1 MHKEVQFKNRDKLV
15 ELGIIISAIRKSK
28 GMTQRELAEKA
39 FISRSHLSNIEAP
52 NIISSF
58 ALETLFNIADVLET
72 GAGDL
77 LNIKLPSPQY
87 INKDSGFDNYKY

>member
-1 MHKEVQFKNRDKLV
+1 MHKEVQFKNWDKFV

-28 GMTQRELAEKA
+28 GMTQRELAEKDL
-39 FISRSHLSNIEAP
+39 ISRSHLSNIEAP

-58 ALETLFNIADVLET
+58 ALETLFNIADALEIS
-72 GAGDL
+72 AGDL

-87 INKDSGFDNYKY
+87 INEDSGSDNYKY

>member
-1 MHKEVQFKNRDKLV
+1 MHKEVQFKNRDKFV

-58 ALETLFNIADVLET
+58 ALETLFNIADVLEI

-87 INKDSGFDNYKY
+87 INEDSEFDNDKY